1 MFAVT
6 FVIVVGSIFVSS
18 AVDPPSECR
27 FLNPVRQTDA
37 ETALVEYFARSEP
50 FVFSETNFF
59 QPQCLLCEKLG
70 GEICFGYQGGTS
82 YGASS
87 GTSNTLRLVTNLPY
101 LYAFGEKV
109 GKTFTTVTVIAALRD
124 DFIIPYRTLAR
135 FKVRTVFGDLSDRKE
150 GC

>member
-6 FVIVVGSIFVSS
+6 FVLVVGSIFVSS
-18 AVDPPSECR
+18 AVDPPSDCR

-37 ETALVEYFARSEP
+37 ETALVEYFAQSEP

-59 QPQCLLCEKLG
+59 QPQCLLCEKFG
-70 GEICFGYQGGTS
+70 GEICFGYQGGTA
-82 YGASS
+82 YGANS

-109 GKTFTTVTVIAALRD
+109 GMNFTTVTAIAVLRND
-124 DFIIPYRTLAR
+124 LIIPYRTLAR
-135 FKVRTVFGDLSDRKE
+135 FKVRILFGNRSDRE
-150 GC
+150 DRC